1 MRVAIVWEIWKQG
14 NKVVFNHG
22 VVDANEIL
30 IMAQLKAWSWL
41 SLEVRRLIAHSRI
54 GAYALCNAEQIFR

>member
-1 MRVAIVWEIWKQG
+1 
-14 NKVVFNHG
+14 VFNHG